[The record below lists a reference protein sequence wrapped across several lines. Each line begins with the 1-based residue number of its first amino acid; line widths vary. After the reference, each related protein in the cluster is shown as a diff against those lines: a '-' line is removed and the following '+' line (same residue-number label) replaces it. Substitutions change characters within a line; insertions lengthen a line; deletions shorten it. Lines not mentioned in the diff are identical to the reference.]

1 MDMTFEEVLEFAKK
15 HPPPKG
21 GGIDFRPDFRW
32 LGVGYNIEAFIWNKR
47 HPDDPVPYIPE
58 LDEEGLKEI
67 RSKQSNNFLPYTRWQ
82 GAGCPRHQL

>member
-21 GGIDFRPDFRW
+21 GIDFKPEFKW

-58 LDEEGLKEI
+58 LDEEGLKELEKEVN
-67 RSKQSNNFLPYTRWQ
+67 SL
-82 GAGCPRHQL
+82 

>member
-1 MDMTFEEVLEFAKK
+1 MEEKYGYDIWGSVRICKK
-15 HPPPKG
+15 TSSTK

-58 LDEEGLKEI
+58 LDEEGLKELEKEVN
-67 RSKQSNNFLPYTRWQ
+67 SL
-82 GAGCPRHQL
+82 